1 MRVHQPGS
9 IIQRRTA
16 ADVEDWSWNT
26 TRRRLGLL
34 WRLTK
39 PYRLRTFLSGFSLLA
54 ATATA
59 LAPPLLAKYALED
72 AINDK
77 TGTNLVVIVSLFV
90 FLALANWGMTYVE
103 TYMTGWVGERIL
115 ADLRKELFGH
125 LQALSLGFYERN
137 RAGVLISRMTND
149 VEAIDQLVTDGVT
162 TLAQST
168 LLLSGTAF
176 VLIVLDPRLALATL
190 VVIPFMVFASAL
202 FRSRSARA
210 YSSVRERLGL
220 VTATLAE
227 DIAGMRMVQAFV
239 REERATENFRT
250 VALDYRESN
259 MQTVVLNG
267 LYFPFVSLLATL
279 ALAVVLGYGGHLYL
293 RDAIALGTLFAFML
307 FVNNFFDP
315 IQQLSQLYNTFLSA
329 TAALDKIIG
338 VLDEQPDVVDHPDA
352 APLAHIEGR
361 VRFEDVHFAYGRG
374 AEVLHGIDL
383 DIPAGTTVAL
393 VGHTGAGKSTIAK
406 LLARFYEPT
415 SGRITIDGVDLND
428 VTQET
433 LRHQLGIVP
442 QEGFLFAGTVSENI
456 AFGKPDA
463 RPEDIVRAA
472 QTVGAHEFILRLE
485 DGYET
490 QLGERGSRLSLGQRQ
505 LVAFARALLADPR
518 ILILD
523 EATSSVDIG
532 TERTIEQALR
542 TLLSDRTSF
551 VIAHRLSTIRD
562 ADLIVVLEHGQVI
575 EQGSHDELLALRGLY
590 TSLYGDWAG
599 AASVA
604 GQAGDVRPT
613 DRRAYGASRA

>member
-16 ADVEDWSWNT
+16 ADIEDWSWNT
-26 TRRRLGLL
+26 TRRRLGVL

-39 PYRLRTFLSGFSLLA
+39 PYRFRTFLSVFSLLA

-59 LAPPLLAKYALED
+59 LAPPLLAKYALDD
-72 AINDK
+72 AIDGK
-77 TGTNLVVIVSLFV
+77 TGTNLALLVALFV

-103 TYMTGWVGERIL
+103 TYMTGWVGERVL
-115 ADLRKELFGH
+115 ADLRKQLFGH
-125 LQALSLGFYERN
+125 LQELSLGFYERN

-176 VLIVLDPRLALATL
+176 LLIVLDARLALATL
-190 VVIPFMVFASAL
+190 IVIPFMVLASAL

-227 DIAGMRMVQAFV
+227 DISGMRMVQAFV
-239 REERATENFRT
+239 REQRATENFRSVT
-250 VALDYRESN
+250 LDYRDSN

-279 ALAVVLGYGGHLYL
+279 ALAIVLGYGGHLYL
-293 RDAIALGTLFAFML
+293 DNALQLTTLFAFML
-307 FVNNFFDP
+307 YVNNFFDP

-329 TAALDKIIG
+329 AAALDKIIG
-338 VLDEQPDVVDHPDA
+338 VLDEEPDVVDRPGA
-352 APLAHIEGR
+352 QPLAQIEGQ

-383 DIPAGTTVAL
+383 DVPAGTTVAL

-415 SGRITIDGVDLND
+415 SGRITIDDVDLND
-428 VTQET
+428 VAQDS

-442 QEGFLFAGTVSENI
+442 QEGFLFAGTVAENV

-463 RPEDIVRAA
+463 KPEEIVRGGADRRRARVHPAA
-472 QTVGAHEFILRLE
+472 RGRLRDPARGARLAA
-485 DGYET
+485 
-490 QLGERGSRLSLGQRQ
+490 LARPAPARR
-505 LVAFARALLADPR
+505 VRARAARRPAHPDPR
-518 ILILD
+518 RGDLLGRHRD
-523 EATSSVDIG
+523 GADDRARAADAARSPDLVRHRPPSVDDP
-532 TERTIEQALR
+532 RR
-542 TLLSDRTSF
+542 
-551 VIAHRLSTIRD
+551 
-562 ADLIVVLEHGQVI
+562 
-575 EQGSHDELLALRGLY
+575 
-590 TSLYGDWAG
+590 
-599 AASVA
+599 
-604 GQAGDVRPT
+604 RP
-613 DRRAYGASRA
+613 DRRARARAGDRAGLARRAPRPPGALHEPVRRLGRRVTRDPYGARVCA

>member
-1 MRVHQPGS
+1 MQ
-9 IIQRRTA
+9 QRGAEVR
-16 ADVEDWSWNT
+16 DWTWKT
-26 TRRRLGLL
+26 TRRRLGVL
-34 WRLTK
+34 WGLTK
-39 PYRLRTFLSGFSLLA
+39 PYRFRTFLSFFSLLA

-59 LAPPLLAKYALED
+59 LAPPLLAKYALDD
-72 AINDK
+72 AINKK
-77 TGTNLVVIVSLFV
+77 TGTNLVLIVSLFV
-90 FLALANWGMTYVE
+90 LLALANWGMTYVE

-115 ADLRKELFGH
+115 TDLRKQLFGH

-137 RAGVLISRMTND
+137 RAGILISRMTND

-176 VLIVLDPRLALATL
+176 LLIFLDTRLALATL
-190 VVIPFMVFASAL
+190 IVIPFMVIASAL

-239 REERATENFRT
+239 REQRATENFRT

-259 MQTVVLNG
+259 MQTVRLNAY
-267 LYFPFVSLLATL
+267 YFPFVSLLATL
-279 ALAVVLGYGGHLYL
+279 ALAIVLGYGGHLYL
-293 RDAIALGTLFAFML
+293 DSAIQLTTLFAFML
-307 FVNNFFDP
+307 YVNNFFDP

-329 TAALDKIIG
+329 AAALDKIIA
-338 VLDEQPDVVDHPDA
+338 VLDEDPDVVDGDGA
-352 APLAHIEGR
+352 KPLAHIEGN
-361 VRFEDVHFAYGRG
+361 VRFEDVHFAYGLRG
-374 AEVLHGIDL
+374 GETGEEVLHGIDL
-383 DIPAGTTVAL
+383 DVPAGTTVAL

-415 SGRITIDGVDLND
+415 GGRITIDGVGLND
-428 VTQET
+428 VTQES
-433 LRHQLGIVP
+433 LRRQLGIVP
-442 QEGFLFAGTVSENI
+442 QEGFLFAGTVAENI
-456 AFGKPDA
+456 AFGRPDAKPD
-463 RPEDIVRAA
+463 EIVRAA
-472 QTVGAHEFILRLE
+472 QTVGAHELILRLE

-505 LVAFARALLADPR
+505 LIAFARALLADPR

-542 TLLSDRTSF
+542 TLLADRTSF

-562 ADLIVVLEHGQVI
+562 ADLIVVLEHGQVQ
-575 EQGSHDELLALRGLY
+575 EQGSHDELLARQGLY
-590 TSLYGDWAG
+590 TSLYGDWA
-599 AASVA
+599 AA
-604 GQAGDVRPT
+604 
-613 DRRAYGASRA
+613 